1 MWDTETGILP
11 ERGMTAMAQ
20 ARMRVSSVGCFVADS
35 DTHEQN
41 EEMATLTRR
50 LKALTTKSPN
60 DVVILSAV
68 RSPITR
74 AFKGGFKDAWPEDIL
89 APVMAEAA
97 RRAKIQSGDV
107 QDVLIGNVLAEL
119 GFAKT
124 GRMALLH
131 AGFPTST
138 TFHTVNRQCSS
149 SLQALSH
156 MAHAIQAGQIDVA
169 LAGGVES
176 MSKNYQSR
184 GIPQDVGPTLRNT
197 KVKAASDCLMPMGI
211 TSENVARRY
220 GVDRKMQ
227 DEYALLSHTRAN
239 EALAAGRFEAEIV
252 PIEYTVY
259 DNETGNTSQVRV
271 AADDTI
277 RPNVTL
283 EKLAKLKPA
292 FLEDGGSTAGNSSQI
307 SDGVS
312 AAILARRSWATKRGL
327 KPVARFLGTQVAGCE
342 PDEMGMG
349 PIYAIPR
356 LYQHV
361 GIEQKDVD
369 VIELNEAFASQTLA
383 CINKLGLDVDK
394 VNPNGGAIAIGH
406 PTGATGTRQ
415 LATLIAELGRRE
427 KEVGVI
433 SMCASTGIGVASA
446 IIVE

>member
-1 MWDTETGILP
+1 
-11 ERGMTAMAQ
+11 MAQ
-20 ARMRVSSVGCFVADS
+20 A
-35 DTHEQN
+35 
-41 EEMATLTRR
+41 
-50 LKALTTKSPN
+50 AL
-60 DVVILSAV
+60 
-68 RSPITR
+68 
-74 AFKGGFKDAWPEDIL
+74 
-89 APVMAEAA
+89 
-97 RRAKIQSGDV
+97 RAKIQNGDV

-124 GRMALLH
+124 GRMAILH

-149 SLQALSH
+149 SLQALTH

-197 KVKAASDCLMPMGI
+197 KDKAAADCLMPMGI
-211 TSENVARRY
+211 TSENVAKRY

-227 DEYALLSHTRAN
+227 DDYALLSHTRAN
-239 EALAAGRFEAEIV
+239 DALAAGRFEEEIV
-252 PIEYTVY
+252 PIEYTAY
-259 DNETGNTSQVRV
+259 NSETGETSQVRV

-283 EKLAKLKPA
+283 EKLAKIKPA
-292 FLEDGGSTAGNSSQI
+292 FLEDGGSTAGNSPLAFEVLLITAHRSQI
-307 SDGVS
+307 SDGAS
-312 AAILARRSWATKRGL
+312 AAILARRSWATDRGL
-327 KPVARFLGTQVAGCE
+327 KPIARFLGTQVAGCE

-356 LYQHV
+356 LYKHV

-383 CINKLGLDVDK
+383 CINKLGLDVDS

-427 KEVGVI
+427 EEIGVI

-446 IIVE
+446 IIME

>member
-1 MWDTETGILP
+1 
-11 ERGMTAMAQ
+11 MA
-20 ARMRVSSVGCFVADS
+20 SF
-35 DTHEQN
+35 
-41 EEMATLTRR
+41 TRH
-50 LKALTTKSPN
+50 LKALSTKSPS
-60 DVVILSAV
+60 DIVILSAV

-74 AFKGGFKDAWPEDIL
+74 AFKGGSKDAWPEDIL

-97 RRAKIQSGDV
+97 LRARTQKEDV

-124 GRMALLH
+124 GRMA
-131 AGFPTST
+131 

-149 SLQALSH
+149 SLQALTH
-156 MAHAIQAGQIDVA
+156 MAHAIQAGQIEVA

-184 GIPQDVGPTLRNT
+184 GIPQDVGPALRNT
-197 KVKAASDCLMPMGI
+197 KVKAAADCLMPMGI

-220 GVDRKMQ
+220 GVDRKTQ

-239 EALAAGRFEAEIV
+239 EALAAGRFDAEIV
-252 PIEYTVY
+252 PIEYPAY
-259 DNETGNTSQVRV
+259 DNEAGETSQIRV

-292 FLEDGGSTAGNSSQI
+292 FLEDGGSTAGNSRSQI
-307 SDGVS
+307 SDGAS
-312 AAILARRSWATKRGL
+312 AAILARRSWANERGL

-349 PIYAIPR
+349 PVYAIPR
-356 LYQHV
+356 LYEHV

-383 CINKLGLDVDK
+383 CINKLGLDVDR
-394 VNPNGGAIAIGH
+394 VNPNGGAIALGH

-415 LATLIAELGRRE
+415 LATLIAELGRRGE
-427 KEVGVI
+427 EIGVI

-446 IIVE
+446 IIME

>member
-1 MWDTETGILP
+1 
-11 ERGMTAMAQ
+11 MA
-20 ARMRVSSVGCFVADS
+20 SF
-35 DTHEQN
+35 
-41 EEMATLTRR
+41 TRR
-50 LKALTTKSPN
+50 LKSLWTKSPS
-60 DVVILSAV
+60 DIVILSAV

-97 RRAKIQSGDV
+97 LRAKIQTEDV

-131 AGFPTST
+131 AGFPVST

-149 SLQALSH
+149 SLQALTH

-197 KVKAASDCLMPMGI
+197 KVKAAADCLMPMGI
-211 TSENVARRY
+211 TSENVAKRY
-220 GVDRKMQ
+220 GVDRKTQ
-227 DEYALLSHTRAN
+227 DEYALLSHDRAN
-239 EALAAGRFEAEIV
+239 EALAAGRFEVEIV
-252 PIEYTVY
+252 PIDYTAY
-259 DNETGNTSQVRV
+259 NSETGETSQVRV

-283 EKLAKLKPA
+283 DKLAKLKPA

-307 SDGVS
+307 SDGAS
-312 AAILARRSWATKRGL
+312 AAILARRSWATERGL

-356 LYQHV
+356 LYKHV
-361 GIEQKDVD
+361 GIEQKDID
-369 VIELNEAFASQTLA
+369 VVELNEAFASQTLA
-383 CINKLGLDVDK
+383 CINKLGLDVGR

-415 LATLIAELGRRE
+415 LATLIAELGRRGE
-427 KEVGVI
+427 EIGVI

-446 IIVE
+446 IIME

>member
-1 MWDTETGILP
+1 
-11 ERGMTAMAQ
+11 MASFT
-20 ARMRVSSVGCFVADS
+20 R
-35 DTHEQN
+35 HLK
-41 EEMATLTRR
+41 TLS
-50 LKALTTKSPN
+50 TKSPS
-60 DVVILSAV
+60 DKVILSAV

-89 APVMAEAA
+89 APVMDEAA
-97 RRAKIQSGDV
+97 LRAKIQTRDV

-124 GRMALLH
+124 GRMTLLH

-149 SLQALSH
+149 SLQAITH

-176 MSKNYQSR
+176 MLKNYQSR

-197 KVKAASDCLMPMGI
+197 KVKAAAYCLMPMGI

-239 EALAAGRFEAEIV
+239 DALTAGRFEAEIM
-252 PIEYTVY
+252 PIEYTAY
-259 DNETGNTSQVRV
+259 DSEIGGTSQVRV
-271 AADDTI
+271 AVDDTI

-283 EKLAKLKPA
+283 DKLAKLKPA
-292 FLEDGGSTAGNSSQI
+292 FLDDGGSTAGNSSQI
-307 SDGVS
+307 SDGAS
-312 AAILARRSWATKRGL
+312 AAILARRSWATERGL
-327 KPVARFLGTQVAGCE
+327 QPVARFLGTQVAGCE

-356 LYQHV
+356 LYKPV

-383 CINKLGLDVDK
+383 CISKLGLDVDR

-415 LATLIAELGRRE
+415 LATLISELGRRGE
-427 KEVGVI
+427 EIGVI
-433 SMCASTGIGVASA
+433 SMCASAGIGVASA
-446 IIVE
+446 IIME

>member
-1 MWDTETGILP
+1 
-11 ERGMTAMAQ
+11 
-20 ARMRVSSVGCFVADS
+20 
-35 DTHEQN
+35 
-41 EEMATLTRR
+41 MATITRR
-50 LKALTTKSPN
+50 LQSLATKSPS

-89 APVMAEAA
+89 SPVMTEAA
-97 RRAKIQSGDV
+97 RRAKIQPGDV

-149 SLQALSH
+149 SLQAITH

-184 GIPQDVGPTLRNT
+184 GIPQDVGPSLRNT
-197 KVKAASDCLMPMGI
+197 NVKAAADCLMPMGI
-211 TSENVARRY
+211 TSENVAKRY
-220 GVDRKMQ
+220 SVDRKMQ
-227 DEYALLSHTRAN
+227 DEYALLSYTRAN
-239 EALAAGRFEAEIV
+239 EALAAGRFESEIV
-252 PIEYTVY
+252 PIEYTAY
-259 DNETGNTSQVRV
+259 NTDSGETSQIRV
-271 AADDTI
+271 ASDDTI

-283 EKLAKLKPA
+283 DKLTKLKPA
-292 FLEDGGSTAGNSSQI
+292 FLDDGYSTAGNSSQI
-307 SDGVS
+307 SDGAS
-312 AAILARRSWATKRGL
+312 ATILARRSWADERGL

-342 PDEMGMG
+342 PDEMGIG
-349 PIYAIPR
+349 PVYAIPR
-356 LYQHV
+356 LYRYV
-361 GIEQKDVD
+361 GIEQRDVD

-383 CINKLGLDVDK
+383 CINKLGLNTDR

-415 LATLIAELGRRE
+415 LATLIAELGRQG
-427 KEVGVI
+427 KEIGVI

-446 IIVE
+446 IIME

>member
-1 MWDTETGILP
+1 
-11 ERGMTAMAQ
+11 MANF
-20 ARMRVSSVGCFVADS
+20 AR
-35 DTHEQN
+35 HLK
-41 EEMATLTRR
+41 TLS
-50 LKALTTKSPN
+50 AKSPS
-60 DVVILSAV
+60 DIVILSAV

-97 RRAKIQSGDV
+97 LRAKIQTKDV

-138 TFHTVNRQCSS
+138 TFHTVNRQ
-149 SLQALSH
+149 
-156 MAHAIQAGQIDVA
+156 IDVA

-197 KVKAASDCLMPMGI
+197 KVKAAADCLMPMGI
-211 TSENVARRY
+211 TSENVATRY

-227 DEYALLSHTRAN
+227 DDYALLSHTRAN

-252 PIEYTVY
+252 PIEYTAY
-259 DNETGNTSQVRV
+259 DKETGETSQVRV

-283 EKLAKLKPA
+283 ERLAKLKPA

-307 SDGVS
+307 SDGAS
-312 AAILARRSWATKRGL
+312 AAVLARRSWATERGL
-327 KPVARFLGTQVAGCE
+327 KPIARFLGTQVAGCE

-383 CINKLGLDVDK
+383 CINKLGLDVDR

-415 LATLIAELGRRE
+415 LATLIAELGRQGE
-427 KEVGVI
+427 EIGVI

-446 IIVE
+446 IIME